1 MQGTARAPDPGT
13 HSPTDGGARHAGRVA
28 VLCQCA
34 LADGIMM
41 GGKGV
46 ALLVAVAAAAI
57 GALHLRD
64 EACLE
69 TARSRFDAARKLE
82 QTDPARS
89 VELYLQAVEERGRI
103 RLPWSNWRVA
113 THAHANAAQ
122 QMLRLGRSSWGPD
135 KARSH
140 AEVALL
146 DEPSNRVALGAVA
159 DSLAQSGRYPAALPY
174 LARIDADSGRPT
186 PYVDATGQ
194 PTFTMPSNTAS
205 ILPTEAD
212 GIAVPADVD
221 MAALRRFDTWLRE
234 NGARIS
240 PNMRLSF
247 DAKGDGSGLRGI
259 VATADVH
266 HREMLL
272 QIPLRCTLAALSG
285 DHNLN
290 PASSAIGSSS
300 SSQLADLFA
309 RKIGEQVPGLH
320 AALEPTPA
328 QLKRGRPSAMN
339 IELILR
345 LLRELGDTQS
355 FYGPYIATLPSS
367 FAELP
372 VFWSSEQRSELRNT
386 NLALEVEAVDEE
398 LRALFMQLHHPT
410 SPVCSLLTTGQGGGW
425 SGSEALRAA
434 LAAPGNGTPS
444 VCGEAAFRWAYAVVS
459 SRAFSPALLVPV
471 QDLLNH
477 VDGTLTQYGFERP
490 GETVGTADGTGGE
503 TVAEGFV
510 NLYAPTSVK
519 AGGELVQSYQ
529 NQDNDR
535 GALKTAYSSGCHFL
549 MHYGFLP
556 NDLVEAALPTPEFA
570 NLDMAGPSSS
580 LGMRRNLLQ
589 MLGLPTPVDGE
600 AGEDT
605 ASVGVAAPIPL
616 AGADGLAAFSIQEAP
631 ATMSQQHGVRS
642 EEAVTPRD
650 ETALLCTLRIRR
662 LPVQTL
668 ATCAQ
673 HGSIRACCTATAAPE
688 VETAVWLDYAAM
700 AELAHSL
707 LGNEGEEASFAPVAQ
722 RYRGNLRRFLRGLEE
737 RARSRA
743 QRVHNSGEQSEPNRT

>member
-1 MQGTARAPDPGT
+1 LRGVWRAW
-13 HSPTDGGARHAGRVA
+13 
-28 VLCQCA
+28 
-34 LADGIMM
+34 IMM

-46 ALLVAVAAAAI
+46 ALLVAVGAAAI

-64 EACLE
+64 EACLA

-89 VELYLQAVEERGRI
+89 VELYLQAVADRGRI

-122 QMLRLGRSSWGPD
+122 QMLRLGRSSWGPE

-140 AEVALL
+140 AEMALL

-159 DSLAQSGRYPAALPY
+159 DSLAQSGRYLAALPY

-194 PTFTMPSNTAS
+194 PTFTMPSNNAS
-205 ILPTEAD
+205 ILPTEAN

-247 DAKGDGSGLRGI
+247 DAKADGSGLRGI

-285 DHNLN
+285 DNNLN
-290 PASSAIGSSS
+290 PALSAQAIGS

-309 RKIGEQVPGLH
+309 RKIGEQVPGLY
-320 AALEPTPA
+320 AALEPTPT
-328 QLKRGRPSAMN
+328 QLKRGRPSAVN

-372 VFWSSEQRSELRNT
+372 LFWNSGQRSELRNT
-386 NLALEVEAVDEE
+386 NLALELEAVDEE

-410 SPVCSLLTTGQGGGW
+410 SPVCSLLTTGEGGGW

-434 LAAPGNGTPS
+434 LAASGNGTPS
-444 VCGEAAFRWAYAVVS
+444 VCGEATFRWAYAVVS
-459 SRAFSPALLVPV
+459 SRAFAPALLVPV

-490 GETVGTADGTGGE
+490 GETVAGTADGTGGE
-503 TVAEGFV
+503 MVAEGFV

-519 AGGELVQSYQ
+519 AGGELLQSYQ

-556 NDLVEAALPTPEFA
+556 NNLVEAALPTPEFA

-589 MLGLPTPVDGE
+589 MLGLPTPIDGD

-605 ASVGVAAPIPL
+605 ASAGVAAPISL
-616 AGADGLAAFSIQEAP
+616 AGADGLAAFSIQEAS

-642 EEAVTPRD
+642 EETVKLRD
-650 ETALLCTLRIRR
+650 ETTLLCTLRIRR

-707 LGNEGEEASFAPVAQ
+707 LGNEGEEASFAPVTQ
-722 RYRGNLRRFLRGLEE
+722 QYRGNLRRFLRGLEE

-743 QRVHNSGEQSEPNRT
+743 QRVHNSDKQSEPNGA